1 MKRIMKLSILLTA
14 FFASNLIAKPTQLQ
28 VDVNG
33 TFNIDTPPCSLE
45 SNNTESIHF
54 GELDYNSLLQ
64 TQYTSQKKPLNIVL
78 KCHTPAKMSVYATGQ
93 NVSGV
98 DNIFKTTHPSIG
110 VFIEDALGEKLNGI
124 TKPRAAA
131 LPQPGSMTFAL
142 KAGLMKTGNEEMKT
156 GSFSYNVAVVIDVT
170 HF

>member
-1 MKRIMKLSILLTA
+1 MKLSILLTA

-64 TQYTSQKKPLNIVL
+64 TQYTSQKN
-78 KCHTPAKMSVYATGQ
+78 H
-93 NVSGV
+93 
-98 DNIFKTTHPSIG
+98 
-110 VFIEDALGEKLNGI
+110 
-124 TKPRAAA
+124 
-131 LPQPGSMTFAL
+131 
-142 KAGLMKTGNEEMKT
+142 
-156 GSFSYNVAVVIDVT
+156 
-170 HF
+170 